1 MTEPGNRPG
10 DRDSSG
16 TPSGLRQFGVDARLL
31 YRVEEAAEIL
41 ALGRSTIY
49 ELLASGEL
57 KSIKIGRACRI
68 AASELDRF
76 VADLGS

>member
-1 MTEPGNRPG
+1 MSRPG
-10 DRDSSG
+10 DRPEHSDSSL
-16 TPSGLRQFGVDARLL
+16 TSSGHRQFGFEVRLL

-41 ALGRSTIY
+41 ALSRSTIY

-57 KSIKIGRACRI
+57 KGIKIGRACRI